1 MTGGLSNLLPAA
13 LLGVLLIVA
22 AICDLKHRIIPN
34 RLNLIIALTAPI
46 AWWAAG
52 LSLWPD
58 VAWQVGAAAAVFA
71 GFAALF
77 FIGGIGGGDVK
88 MIGALALWIDVRLL
102 LSLLLVMAIVGGC
115 IAGFMLIR
123 NKIGK
128 AEQNPEVPYGVAIAV
143 AGFWA
148 LHQQYINHL
157 TFIPNT

>member
-1 MTGGLSNLLPAA
+1 MSGGISNLLPAA
-13 LLGVLLIVA
+13 LLGALLIVA

-102 LSLLLVMAIVGGC
+102 LSLLLVMAIVGGV

-143 AGFWA
+143 AGLWA

>member
-1 MTGGLSNLLPAA
+1 MSGGISSLLPAA
-13 LLGVLLIVA
+13 LLGALLLVA
-22 AICDLKHRIIPN
+22 AICDLQHRIIPN

-46 AWWAAG
+46 AWWSSS

-58 VAWQVGAAAAVFA
+58 VAWQIGAAAAVFA
-71 GFAALF
+71 AFAALF

-88 MIGALALWIDVRLL
+88 MVGAVALWIDVRLL
-102 LSLLLVMAIVGGC
+102 LSLLLVMALVGGG

-123 NKIGK
+123 NKLSK
-128 AEQNPEVPYGVAIAV
+128 AEQNPEVPYGVAIAA

-157 TFIPNT
+157 PSIPTT

>member
-1 MTGGLSNLLPAA
+1 MLPAA
-13 LLGVLLIVA
+13 LLGAMLIAA
-22 AICDLKHRIIPN
+22 AICDLRHRIIPN

-46 AWWAAG
+46 AWWWSG
-52 LSLWPD
+52 LALWPD
-58 VAWQVGAAAAVFA
+58 VAWQVGAAAAVFTAFA
-71 GFAALF
+71 GLF

-102 LSLLLVMAIVGGC
+102 LSLLLVMAVVGGG

-123 NKIGK
+123 NKLGK

-157 TFIPNT
+157 PYIPTT